1 MLTGVFSSVWTIIV
15 TIFIFGLLITIHE
28 LGHYLVA
35 RAFKVGIREFSIG
48 MGPAIHTWKC
58 KTNKV
63 SIRWLPIGGYVSMV
77 GEDPGEEPDPEDEG
91 KEGLNTKPVWKRIL
105 VVLAGPLTN
114 IFFAFIVMALLV
126 TFMPANRIGSTVVAE
141 FEADGCEFVAVSED
155 ASADHTAESNIV
167 DSAFALQKG
176 QHLTGNFTLTGVID
190 KIVTEY
196 DAESK
201 SVTVDLKVIDG
212 KGEEKII
219 RCYAMRGENAATV
232 KAGDV
237 VSVTGGI
244 KNYNGITAIGKGAVT
259 NSENGLKEGDEIIK
273 IDGTSVHVFNDLN
286 YLVAL
291 RAKEPLDVVVIRNG
305 EKVLLE
311 GVVFPQTESG
321 GVCMGDCDFKVYQVD
336 KDFGEVMYQAF
347 WQPVSI
353 VKMTFESLYR
363 ALRSEY
369 GWKAVSGPV
378 GVGEQ
383 IKEVITATR
392 SFGDTVISLVLMAVL
407 ISVSLGICNLLPI
420 PVLDGGHVL
429 FYVIELIRGKP
440 LKPKTETVINTVFMV
455 LLLGFMLFVTVKDI
469 VGLF

>member
-77 GEDPGEEPDPEDEG
+77 GEDPSETPDPEDEG
-91 KEGLNTKPVWKRIL
+91 KEGLNTKPVWKRML

-114 IFFAFIVMALLV
+114 IIFAFVVMALLV
-126 TFMPANRIGSTVVAE
+126 TFMPANRIGSTMIAE
-141 FEADGCEFVAVSED
+141 FEQDGCTFVAAEEGAEVTENEYKVID
-155 ASADHTAESNIV
+155 TAFELR
-167 DSAFALQKG
+167 DGQKFSG
-176 QHLTGNFTLTGVID
+176 DFSLTGVVTA
-190 KIVTEY
+190 IVSEY
-196 DAESK
+196 NAESEC
-201 SVTVDLKVIDG
+201 VTVDLKVHDS
-212 KGEEKII
+212 KGEEKIV
-219 RCYAMRGENAATV
+219 RCYDMKGENAATLGV
-232 KAGDV
+232 GDAV
-237 VSVTGGI
+237 TVTGSI
-244 KNYNGITAIGKGAVT
+244 KNYNGIIAMGKGAVT
-259 NSENGLKEGDEIIK
+259 NSENGLKEGDEIIA

-291 RAKEPLDVVVIRNG
+291 RAKEHLDVLVIRNG
-305 EKVLLE
+305 EKVLVE
-311 GVVFPQTESG
+311 GVAFQQTESS
-321 GVCMGDCDFKVYQVD
+321 GVWMGDCDFKVYQVD

-363 ALRSEY
+363 AVRGEY

-420 PVLDGGHVL
+420 PVLDGGHLL

-440 LKPKTETVINTVFMV
+440 LKPKTETAINTVFMI